1 MGRFSIKTAKR
12 IVRRFVSADN
22 VPRIR
27 TQQQELGAL
36 RKQAQSVAPIVPGHK
51 PKLMTIPKVKF
62 K

>member
-1 MGRFSIKTAKR
+1 MSRFSASFGKLIR
-12 IVRRFVSADN
+12 RRFVSSDG

-27 TQQQELGAL
+27 TEQQQLGAL